1 MKVSFV
7 VRGRHSLAQ
16 CCQPLCAVLAVST
29 LMLMSSVGWADEEEA
44 VLEQCDAPKGT
55 IAVSEPQS
63 HVVMALSRYNLPP
76 PTSLLRQYIQNSNC
90 FQVVERG
97 RAMRNIQQERGLAES
112 GMLQQDS
119 NMGGGQMVTA
129 DFVMTPDVIFKD
141 DNAGGAGV
149 GAAVGSLFGGI
160 GSLVGAVAGGV
171 KFQEAQ
177 TTLTM
182 ADTRSSLQVA
192 AASGTYKKADWAF
205 GGVLGAIGG
214 GAYTSTDEGKIVAAA
229 LLDNYNNIVRDVRS
243 NPSLLESTSAVAQQN
258 AAASLQAVNHRP
270 GAVLSAKL
278 DNVKVLDEP
287 DRGAE
292 VVSKLK
298 KGEEVVF
305 MGDAEDGY
313 LYVQGSEAEGWVQ
326 EFMLDG

>member
-1 MKVSFV
+1 MIAFAMLREWHTL
-7 VRGRHSLAQ
+7 VRFGQITFATV
-16 CCQPLCAVLAVST
+16 AM
-29 LMLMSSVGWADEEEA
+29 MLMSSISWADEEA
-44 VLEQCDAPKGT
+44 VLEKCDGPKGT
-55 IAVSEPQS
+55 LAISEPQD
-63 HVVMALSRYNLPP
+63 HIILALRGYNLPP
-76 PTSLLRQYIQNSNC
+76 PTQLLRQYVQNSNC

-97 RAMRNIQQERGLAES
+97 TAMRNIQQERGLAES

-141 DNAGGAGV
+141 GNAGGAGV

-243 NPSLLESTSAVAQQN
+243 DPSLLESTSAVAQQN

-305 MGDAEDGY
+305 MGDAEGGY
-313 LYVQGSEAEGWVQ
+313 LYVQGSDAEGWVQ
-326 EFMLDG
+326 EFMLD

>member
-1 MKVSFV
+1 MKRSFV
-7 VRGRHSLAQ
+7 VRGRYLLAQ
-16 CCQPLCAVLAVST
+16 CGQPLCAVLAVST

-141 DNAGGAGV
+141 GNAGGAGV

-258 AAASLQAVNHRP
+258 AVASLQAVNHQP

>member
-1 MKVSFV
+1 
-7 VRGRHSLAQ
+7 
-16 CCQPLCAVLAVST
+16 
-29 LMLMSSVGWADEEEA
+29 MLMSSISWADDEA
-44 VLEQCDAPKGT
+44 VLEKCDAPKGT
-55 IAVSEPQS
+55 VAVAEPQS
-63 HVVMALSRYNLPP
+63 HVIMALSRYNLPP

-97 RAMRNIQQERGLAES
+97 RAMRNIQQERNLSES

-141 DNAGGAGV
+141 SNAGGAGV

-182 ADTRSSLQVA
+182 ADTRSTIQVA

-214 GAYTSTDEGKIVAAA
+214 GAYTSTDESKIIAAA

-270 GAVLSAKL
+270 GAVLRAKL
-278 DNVKVLDEP
+278 DNVKVLEGP
-287 DRGAE
+287 ERGAD

-298 KGEEVVF
+298 KGEEVVY

-313 LYVQGSEAEGWVQ
+313 LYVQGSDAEGWVQ
-326 EFMLDG
+326 EFMLDD

>member
-16 CCQPLCAVLAVST
+16 CGQPLCAVLAVST
-29 LMLMSSVGWADEEEA
+29 LMLIASVGWADEEEA

-243 NPSLLESTSAVAQQN
+243 NPSLLESPSSVAQQN
-258 AAASLQAVNHRP
+258 AAASLQAVNHQP

-326 EFMLDG
+326 EFMLDE

>member
-1 MKVSFV
+1 MKPFAIQ
-7 VRGRHSLAQ
+7 RGWQALATI
-16 CCQPLCAVLAVST
+16 VLRTFAAIM
-29 LMLMSSVGWADEEEA
+29 LMLMSSNSSADEEA
-44 VLEQCDAPKGT
+44 VLEKCDAPKGT
-55 IAVSEPQS
+55 IAVAEPQS
-63 HVVMALSRYNLPP
+63 HVIMALSRYNLPP
-76 PTSLLRQYIQNSNC
+76 PTSLLRQYIQKSNC

-97 RAMRNIQQERGLAES
+97 RAMRNIQQERNLSES

-129 DFVMTPDVIFKD
+129 DFIMTPDVIFKD
-141 DNAGGAGV
+141 GNAGGAGV
-149 GAAVGSLFGGI
+149 GAAVGSLLGGV
-160 GSLVGAVAGGV
+160 GSLVGAVAGGI

-182 ADTRSSLQVA
+182 ADTRSTIQVA
-192 AASGTYKKADWAF
+192 AASGTYKKSDWAF

-214 GAYTSTDEGKIVAAA
+214 GAYTSTDEGKIIAAA
-229 LLDNYNNIVRDVRS
+229 LLDNYNNIVRDVRN
-243 NPSLLESTSAVAQQN
+243 NPSLLVSTSTVAQQN
-258 AAASLQAVNHRP
+258 AAVSLQAVNHRP
-270 GAVLSAKL
+270 GAVLRAKL
-278 DNVKVLDEP
+278 DNVKVLEGP
-287 DRGAE
+287 ERGAD

>member
-1 MKVSFV
+1 MKVFAIQ
-7 VRGRHSLAQ
+7 RGWHTLAAII
-16 CCQPLCAVLAVST
+16 PTIFAAIT
-29 LMLMSSVGWADEEEA
+29 MMLMSFISWADEGA
-44 VLEQCDAPKGT
+44 VLEKCDAPKGT
-55 IAVSEPQS
+55 IAVAEPQS
-63 HVVMALSRYNLPP
+63 HVIMALSRYNLPP

-97 RAMRNIQQERGLAES
+97 RAMRNIQQERNLSES

-129 DFVMTPDVIFKD
+129 DFVMTPDVVFKD
-141 DNAGGAGV
+141 SNAGGAGV
-149 GAAVGSLFGGI
+149 GAAVGSLFGGV

-182 ADTRSSLQVA
+182 ADTRSTIQVA

-270 GAVLSAKL
+270 GAVLRAKL

-287 DRGAE
+287 ERGAD

>member
-1 MKVSFV
+1 
-7 VRGRHSLAQ
+7 
-16 CCQPLCAVLAVST
+16 
-29 LMLMSSVGWADEEEA
+29 
-44 VLEQCDAPKGT
+44 
-55 IAVSEPQS
+55 
-63 HVVMALSRYNLPP
+63 
-76 PTSLLRQYIQNSNC
+76 
-90 FQVVERG
+90 
-97 RAMRNIQQERGLAES
+97 
-112 GMLQQDS
+112 
-119 NMGGGQMVTA
+119 MGGGQMVTA

-141 DNAGGAGV
+141 GNAGGAGV

-258 AAASLQAVNHRP
+258 AAASLQAVNHQP

>member
-1 MKVSFV
+1 MKAFAIQ
-7 VRGRHSLAQ
+7 GGLQTLATIF
-16 CCQPLCAVLAVST
+16 ST
-29 LMLMSSVGWADEEEA
+29 TFAAITLTLMSSISWADEEA
-44 VLEQCDAPKGT
+44 VLEKCDAPKGT
-55 IAVSEPQS
+55 IAVAEPQS
-63 HVVMALSRYNLPP
+63 HVIMALSRYNLPP
-76 PTSLLRQYIQNSNC
+76 PTSLLRQYIQKSNC

-97 RAMRNIQQERGLAES
+97 RAMRNIQQERNLSES

-141 DNAGGAGV
+141 GNAGGAGV
-149 GAAVGSLFGGI
+149 GAAVGSLLGGV

-182 ADTRSSLQVA
+182 ADTRSTIQVA

-229 LLDNYNNIVRDVRS
+229 LLDNYNNIVRDVRN

-258 AAASLQAVNHRP
+258 AAASLRAASHRP
-270 GAVLSAKL
+270 GAVLRAKL
-278 DNVKVLDEP
+278 DNVKVLEGP
-287 DRGAE
+287 ERGAD

-313 LYVQGSEAEGWVQ
+313 LYVQGSETEGWVQ

>member
-1 MKVSFV
+1 MKTFAIQ
-7 VRGRHSLAQ
+7 RGWHALVTIFPTIIAGI
-16 CCQPLCAVLAVST
+16 T
-29 LMLMSSVGWADEEEA
+29 LTLLTSISWADEEA
-44 VLEQCDAPKGT
+44 VLEKCEAPKGT
-55 IAVSEPQS
+55 IAVAEPQS
-63 HVVMALSRYNLPP
+63 HVIMALSRYNLPP

-97 RAMRNIQQERGLAES
+97 RAMRNIQQERNLSES

-141 DNAGGAGV
+141 SNAGGAGV
-149 GAAVGSLFGGI
+149 GAAVGSLFGGV

-182 ADTRSSLQVA
+182 ADTRSTIQVA
-192 AASGTYKKADWAF
+192 AASGTFKKADWAF

-229 LLDNYNNIVRDVRS
+229 LLDNYNNIVRDARS

-270 GAVLSAKL
+270 GAVLRAKL
-278 DNVKVLDEP
+278 DNVKVLDGPE
-287 DRGAE
+287 RGAE

-298 KGEEVVF
+298 KDEEVVF

>member
-1 MKVSFV
+1 MKAFSIQ
-7 VRGRHSLAQ
+7 RGWQALATIF
-16 CCQPLCAVLAVST
+16 PTTFAAIT
-29 LMLMSSVGWADEEEA
+29 LMLMSPNSWANEEA
-44 VLEQCDAPKGT
+44 VLEKCGAPKGT
-55 IAVSEPQS
+55 IAVAEPQS
-63 HVVMALSRYNLPP
+63 HVIVALSRYNLPP
-76 PTSLLRQYIQNSNC
+76 PTSLLRQYIQKSNC

-97 RAMRNIQQERGLAES
+97 RAMRNIQQERNLSDS

-141 DNAGGAGV
+141 GNAGGAGV
-149 GAAVGSLFGGI
+149 GAAVGSLLGGV

-182 ADTRSSLQVA
+182 ADTRSTIQVA

-243 NPSLLESTSAVAQQN
+243 NPSLLVSTSAVAQQN
-258 AAASLQAVNHRP
+258 AAASLQAVSHRP
-270 GAVLSAKL
+270 GAVLRAKL
-278 DNVKVLDEP
+278 DSVKVLEGP
-287 DRGAE
+287 ERGAN

-313 LYVQGSEAEGWVQ
+313 LYVQGSDAEGWVQ

>member
-1 MKVSFV
+1 MKVFIIQ
-7 VRGRHSLAQ
+7 RGWQSLATI
-16 CCQPLCAVLAVST
+16 VSTSFAAIT
-29 LMLMSSVGWADEEEA
+29 LMLISSPSWADEEA
-44 VLEQCDAPKGT
+44 VLEKCDSLKGT
-55 IAVSEPQS
+55 IAVAEPQS
-63 HVVMALSRYNLPP
+63 HVITALSRYNLPP
-76 PTSLLRQYIQNSNC
+76 PTSLLRQYIQKSNC

-97 RAMRNIQQERGLAES
+97 RAMRNIQQERNLSES

-129 DFVMTPDVIFKD
+129 DFVVTPDVIFKD
-141 DNAGGAGV
+141 GNAGGAGV
-149 GAAVGSLFGGI
+149 GAAVGSLLGGV

-177 TTLTM
+177 TTLTI
-182 ADTRSSLQVA
+182 ADTRSTIQVA
-192 AASGTYKKADWAF
+192 TASGTYKKADWAF
-205 GGVLGAIGG
+205 GGVLGAVGG
-214 GAYTSTDEGKIVAAA
+214 GAYMSTDEGKIVAAA

-243 NPSLLESTSAVAQQN
+243 NPSLLVSTSAVAQQN

-270 GAVLSAKL
+270 GAVLRAKL
-278 DNVKVLDEP
+278 ENVKVLEGP
-287 DRGAE
+287 ERGAN

-313 LYVQGSEAEGWVQ
+313 LYVQGSDVEGWVQ
-326 EFMLDG
+326 QFMLDG

>member
-1 MKVSFV
+1 MEASSIS
-7 VRGRHSLAQ
+7 RGGSALA
-16 CCQPLCAVLAVST
+16 LLNRAVCTALGM
-29 LMLMSSVGWADEEEA
+29 MLLVLTSSIALGDEEA
-44 VLEQCDAPKGT
+44 VLEQCDSPKGT
-55 IAVSEPQS
+55 IAVAEPQS
-63 HVVMALSRYNLPP
+63 HVIMTLSRYNLPP

-97 RAMRNIQQERGLAES
+97 RAMRNIQQERSLSES
-112 GMLQQDS
+112 GMLQQGA
-119 NMGGGQMVTA
+119 NMGGAQMVTA

-141 DNAGGAGV
+141 GNAGGAGV

-182 ADTRSSLQVA
+182 ADTRSTIQVA

-229 LLDNYNNIVRDVRS
+229 LLDNYNNIVRDVRN
-243 NPSLLESTSAVAQQN
+243 NPSLLESTSAVAEQN
-258 AAASLQAVNHRP
+258 AAASLQAVSHRP

-278 DNVKVLDEP
+278 DNVKVLEGP
-287 DRGAE
+287 ERGAD
-292 VVSKLK
+292 VVTKLK

-313 LYVQGSEAEGWVQ
+313 LLIQGSEAEGWVQ

>member
-16 CCQPLCAVLAVST
+16 CGQPLCAVLAVST
-29 LMLMSSVGWADEEEA
+29 LMLIASVAWADEEEA

-258 AAASLQAVNHRP
+258 AAASLQAVNHQP

>member
-1 MKVSFV
+1 
-7 VRGRHSLAQ
+7 
-16 CCQPLCAVLAVST
+16 
-29 LMLMSSVGWADEEEA
+29 
-44 VLEQCDAPKGT
+44 
-55 IAVSEPQS
+55 
-63 HVVMALSRYNLPP
+63 
-76 PTSLLRQYIQNSNC
+76 
-90 FQVVERG
+90 
-97 RAMRNIQQERGLAES
+97 
-112 GMLQQDS
+112 MLQQDS

-141 DNAGGAGV
+141 GNAGGAGV

-214 GAYTSTDEGKIVAAA
+214 GAYTSTDEGKIAAAA

-258 AAASLQAVNHRP
+258 AAASLQAVSHRP

-287 DRGAE
+287 DRGAD

-313 LYVQGSEAEGWVQ
+313 LYVQGSEVEGWVQ

>member
-1 MKVSFV
+1 MKAFAIQ
-7 VRGRHSLAQ
+7 RGWHTLATMTQ
-16 CCQPLCAVLAVST
+16 TIFTVTT
-29 LMLMSSVGWADEEEA
+29 LMLMCSISWADDEA
-44 VLEQCDAPKGT
+44 VLEKCDGPKGT
-55 IAVSEPQS
+55 IAVAEPQS
-63 HVVMALSRYNLPP
+63 HVIMALSRYNLPP

-97 RAMRNIQQERGLAES
+97 RAMRNIQQERNLSES

-141 DNAGGAGV
+141 SNAGGAGV

-182 ADTRSSLQVA
+182 ADTRSTIQVA

-258 AAASLQAVNHRP
+258 AAASLQSVNHRP
-270 GAVLSAKL
+270 GAVLRAKL
-278 DNVKVLDEP
+278 DNVKVLEGP
-287 DRGAE
+287 ERGSD
-292 VVSKLK
+292 VVSKLS

-326 EFMLDG
+326 QFMLDG

>member
-1 MKVSFV
+1 MKAFAIH
-7 VRGRHSLAQ
+7 RGCHTPVTIFPTMFA
-16 CCQPLCAVLAVST
+16 AIT
-29 LMLMSSVGWADEEEA
+29 LMLMSSVSWADEEA
-44 VLEQCDAPKGT
+44 VLEKCDAPKGT
-55 IAVSEPQS
+55 IAVAEPQS
-63 HVVMALSRYNLPP
+63 HVIMALSRYNLPP

-97 RAMRNIQQERGLAES
+97 RAMRNIQQERNLSES

-129 DFVMTPDVIFKD
+129 DFVMTPDVIFND
-141 DNAGGAGV
+141 SNAGGAGV

-182 ADTRSSLQVA
+182 ADTRSTIQVA

-258 AAASLQAVNHRP
+258 ATASLQAVNHRP
-270 GAVLSAKL
+270 GAVLRAKL
-278 DNVKVLDEP
+278 DNVKVLDGPE
-287 DRGAE
+287 RGAD

-298 KGEEVVF
+298 KDEEVVF

>member
-16 CCQPLCAVLAVST
+16 CGQPLCAVLAVST
-29 LMLMSSVGWADEEEA
+29 LMLIASVAWADEEEA

-141 DNAGGAGV
+141 GNAGGAGV

-243 NPSLLESTSAVAQQN
+243 NPSLLESTSSVAQQN
-258 AAASLQAVNHRP
+258 AAASLQAVNHQP